1 MKVLNVKSCTEED
14 RLEIKKTIK
23 EITDAHTKPT
33 FLIELLIYTLEMK
46 QNDRKW
52 EKKINFVKM
61 ILISFNAEISKLSS
75 ISKMIFM
82 L

>member
-46 QNDRKW
+46 QNDRK
-52 EKKINFVKM
+52 
-61 ILISFNAEISKLSS
+61 
-75 ISKMIFM
+75 
-82 L
+82 